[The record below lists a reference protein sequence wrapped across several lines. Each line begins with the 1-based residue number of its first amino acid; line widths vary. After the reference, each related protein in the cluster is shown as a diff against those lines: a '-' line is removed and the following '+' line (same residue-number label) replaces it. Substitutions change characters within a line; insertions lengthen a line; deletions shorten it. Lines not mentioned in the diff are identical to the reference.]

1 MPSVVRSILAVLAGC
16 IVAFVLIAGIQFL
29 NTSFYPFPAGL
40 DPSNREA
47 MSSFMATLPLG
58 AFLMVLLSYAVGAL
72 AGGFVAA
79 RLAPRAPKGHALAV
93 AALLVGASIMN
104 LTALPHPTWF
114 MVANLI
120 VVVAMPLAGAR
131 LAGGKEPIPAG

>member
-1 MPSVVRSILAVLAGC
+1 VPSFVRSILAVLAGSL
-16 IVAFVLIAGIQFL
+16 VAFVLIAGIQFL
-29 NTSFYPFPAGL
+29 NTSFYPLPAGL

-58 AFLMVLLSYAVGAL
+58 AFLMVLLSYAVGGL

-79 RLAPRAPKGHALAV
+79 RLAPRAAQGHALAV

-104 LTALPHPTWF
+104 LTALPHPVWF
-114 MVANLI
+114 MVANLL
-120 VVVAMPLAGAR
+120 VVVLMPLAGAR
-131 LAGGKEPIPAG
+131 LAGGREGNPGG